1 MRDHRFTNL
10 TVCDHPLVA
19 DRIRLL
25 RDRST
30 DRAHFR
36 EAVYQISL
44 LMTTMV
50 TADLPYE
57 AGKVN
62 TPLTIARGI
71 CVDDNRIVV
80 TAILRAG
87 LPMAEAVQQIIPKAA
102 IAHIGVYRDNSSH
115 KPVEYVRRLPCA
127 PHAYHLVVDPM
138 LATGGSAIHVLDL
151 LKHHYG
157 KSLGSIR
164 MMALIAAPEG
174 VAALE
179 LSHPDVHIFVA
190 ALDDRLDDN
199 AYIVPGLGD
208 AGDRLFGTGNT
219 EI

>member
-1 MRDHRFTNL
+1 M
-10 TVCDHPLVA
+10 A

-115 KPVEYVRRLPCA
+115 KPKPVEYVRRFPFA

-138 LATGGSAIHVLDL
+138 LATGGSAIHVL
-151 LKHHYG
+151 
-157 KSLGSIR
+157 SLI
-164 MMALIAAPEG
+164 
-174 VAALE
+174 
-179 LSHPDVHIFVA
+179 HI
-190 ALDDRLDDN
+190 
-199 AYIVPGLGD
+199 
-208 AGDRLFGTGNT
+208 
-219 EI
+219 